1 MLKEEIGDTAYG
13 INRGIFKIDLA
24 VTIEIKSISSY
35 AAGHELRVSY
45 GSGIWTVEIHWI
57 RTVFS
62 GQQKKIFQFPTKKR
76 FPDRLIG
83 RLRIIESQ
91 CGKRIDCPEIAG
103 MFPYTD
109 SMPRMPTNDMG
120 RHADFFSGPV

>member
-103 MFPYTD
+103 MVSIYRFNAENAD
-109 SMPRMPTNDMG
+109 NDMG
-120 RHADFFSGPV
+120 RHAEFFLGPV